1 MTTPDR
7 SVAGGPAATEAKPG
21 KDFLEAVGRAL
32 RLRLERLRPRQLREL
47 ADRHDV
53 RVDGMRKKELIDA
66 LATSVSAPRILLDLD
81 NRDRVPPLTPE
92 DASRVR
98 GQLTAARDAIG
109 EASNL
114 GAAVGAAEDAWK
126 AGEQALDEGDLEAAE
141 ADAARAA
148 QRATEA
154 RERRIREIE
163 SSLAGVADHI
173 RLARDVGADVGQ
185 ATNLLEEA
193 RQAFAAEEHPRADD
207 LVKRAERAAMEA
219 QRVQIERAIQLREAQ
234 VERTEAL
241 IASCEPLLQ
250 EAEAYGI
257 RVAEVRTLLRQA
269 RDVLAKGDYLEGI
282 TFARN
287 AQEAAYRLEVQVSEE
302 RARRGIKRPVPG
314 VCGGCGSDAL
324 LFYDD
329 GWGRCSKCG
338 RTFRWRAPSGVR
350 ERVRGLLGS

>member
-1 MTTPDR
+1 MTTPER
-7 SVAGGPAATEAKPG
+7 SGPTGPTASDHDSSQ
-21 KDFLEAVGRAL
+21 DFREAVGRAL
-32 RLRLERLRPRQLREL
+32 RIRLEKLRPRQIREL
-47 ADRHDV
+47 AERHGV
-53 RVDGMRKKELIDA
+53 RAGGLRKKEVIEA
-66 LATSVSAPRILLDLD
+66 LAASDSAAKILLDLE
-81 NRDRVPPLTPE
+81 NRDRIPSLTPE
-92 DASRVR
+92 DASRIQ
-98 GQLTAARDAIG
+98 GELTAAREAIN

-114 GAAVGAAEDAWK
+114 GAAVGAAEDAWT
-126 AGEQALDEGDLEAAE
+126 AGEQSLQEGDLESAE
-141 ADAARAA
+141 ASAARAA

-173 RLARDVGADVGQ
+173 RQARDVGANVGP
-185 ATNLLEEA
+185 ATALLEEA
-193 RQAFAAEEHPRADD
+193 REAFTAEEHPRADD
-207 LVKRAERAAMEA
+207 FVKRAERAAMEA
-219 QRVQIERAIQLREAQ
+219 QRAQIERAIQLREAQ

-250 EAEAYGI
+250 EAEAYGM

-287 AQEAAYRLEVQVSEE
+287 AQEAAYRLEAQVSEE

-314 VCGGCGSDAL
+314 VCGACGSDAL

-338 RTFRWRAPSGVR
+338 SPFRWRPPSGVR